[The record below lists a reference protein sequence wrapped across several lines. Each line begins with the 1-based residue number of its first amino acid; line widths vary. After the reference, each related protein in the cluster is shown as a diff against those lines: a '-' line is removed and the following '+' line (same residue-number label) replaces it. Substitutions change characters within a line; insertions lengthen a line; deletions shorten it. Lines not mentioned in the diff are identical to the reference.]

1 MKQAFNTA
9 LEGVAFAIIAGY
21 ERRAY
26 VGSLN
31 GGVIFRQRAWLK
43 YMIRVVFATRGRGG
57 KGYIKQQME
66 ILGFLFT
73 NTITTVQK
81 DNMLL
86 EIYDTNTAS
95 NKWRIYTDAQRR
107 RLRFVLPAF

>member
-1 MKQAFNTA
+1 M
-9 LEGVAFAIIAGY
+9 VAG
-21 ERRAY
+21 
-26 VGSLN
+26 
-31 GGVIFRQRAWLK
+31 IFRQCALLK
-43 YMIRVVFATRGRGG
+43 SMKRVVFAMRGRGD
-57 KGYIKQQME
+57 KGDIRQQME

-95 NKWRIYTDAQRR
+95 NK
-107 RLRFVLPAF
+107 

>member
-1 MKQAFNTA
+1 MK
-9 LEGVAFAIIAGY
+9 
-21 ERRAY
+21 
-26 VGSLN
+26 
-31 GGVIFRQRAWLK
+31 
-43 YMIRVVFATRGRGG
+43 RVVFAKRGRGD

-95 NKWRIYTDAQRR
+95 NK
-107 RLRFVLPAF
+107 